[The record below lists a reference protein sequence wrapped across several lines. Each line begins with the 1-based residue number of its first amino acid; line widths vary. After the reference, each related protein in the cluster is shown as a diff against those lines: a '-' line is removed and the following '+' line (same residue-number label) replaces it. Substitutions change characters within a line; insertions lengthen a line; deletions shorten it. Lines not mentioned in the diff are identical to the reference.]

1 MHPNDLRTD
10 AERRLW
16 KAFPDGDRVD
26 IGTADPAAEEFDPDE
41 YDPDQRVRAEI
52 ISALLLRGRGGDG
65 GGVTRLSLR
74 GARITGRLDLNGG
87 EIAAEIIFRRCWFD
101 EPIDVENAHVRR
113 LSVSA
118 CRIPGL
124 DANRIRTDGPL
135 GLTSCRI
142 GEVRLAGAHVGG
154 NLDLGGTVILAP
166 QDRPALS
173 AAGMVVDLNMFC
185 ENGFTTS
192 GEVKLA
198 GARVHGQISFN
209 GATIRNPGGGAV
221 SGQRIAVDQDMFF
234 RDGFTAEGGIRLQ
247 GAQIAGTADF
257 TGAELSNPGRR
268 AVTCEGARID
278 TLVLIS
284 KITGSVNLTNARLS
298 TLSTS
303 LDTPT
308 HLNGLVYDDLDPD
321 PEPPVAERIAWL
333 RRSPQ
338 RYHPQPYEQLAR
350 YYRGLGHDRDARIV
364 LLAKNRDRRRRLVW
378 PRRTIG
384 WLYDAIA
391 GYGYVPL
398 RALCWLIAAWA
409 TGTAVFIGQAVPIP
423 SADHVVNAALFSLDV
438 LLPSSPFGL
447 EDHFSPR
454 GSGLAMSIA
463 LKALGWALSIA
474 VLPTI
479 TRTLSRQ
486 NT

>member
-16 KAFPDGDRVD
+16 KAFPEGERLDL
-26 IGTADPAAEEFDPDE
+26 GTIDPTAEGFDPDE
-41 YDPDQRVRAEI
+41 FTPDRRIRAEV
-52 ISALLLRGRGGDG
+52 ISALLLEGRGAERG
-65 GGVTRLSLR
+65 GPARLAVR
-74 GARITGRLDLNGG
+74 GAHITGALDLNGG
-87 EIAAEIIFRRCWFD
+87 EIAAEIILRRCWFD
-101 EPIDVENAHVRR
+101 EPIDMEDARIRR
-113 LSVSA
+113 LFVSA
-118 CRIPGL
+118 CRIPSL
-124 DANRIRTDGPL
+124 DANRLRTDGPL
-135 GLTSCRI
+135 GLNSCRLGAI
-142 GEVRLAGAHVGG
+142 RLAGAHIGG
-154 NLDLGGTVILAP
+154 TLDLGGSNITVH
-166 QDRPALS
+166 DRPALS
-173 AAGMVVDLNMFC
+173 AAGMVVELNMFC

-192 GEVKLA
+192 GEVKLP
-198 GARVHGQISFN
+198 GAHIHGQISFN
-209 GATIRNPGGGAV
+209 GATIRNPGGAAL
-221 SGQRIAVDQDMFF
+221 SGQRLTVDQDLFF
-234 RDGFTAEGGIRLQ
+234 RGGFTAQGGIRLQ
-247 GAQIAGTADF
+247 GAQISGTADF
-257 TGAELSNPGRR
+257 TGAELANPGGR
-268 AVTCEGARID
+268 AVTCERARID
-278 TLVLIS
+278 TLVLLS
-284 KITGSVNLTNARLS
+284 TITGEVNLTNARLS
-298 TLSTS
+298 TLSTL

-308 HLNGLVYDDLDPD
+308 RLNGLVYDDLDPD

-409 TGTAVFIGQAVPIP
+409 TGTAVFIFQAVPIP
-423 SADHVVNAALFSLDV
+423 STDHVVNAALFSLDV

-447 EDHFSPR
+447 EEHFSPH
-454 GSGLAMSIA
+454 GPGLAMSIA